1 MKKEN
6 WLFQCFLNDFL
17 IKIWYNY
24 IGGSMNKIANKAT
37 LILTTIIFSIIFIFS
52 LFMQSN
58 VFYNQNHLMSLLL
71 TVPIFIIFYNL
82 IKLRNVERFKNLSIK
97 KTILFLI
104 IYYLVIS
111 IIQFIVFK
119 YLSVEPGWDFGVIYD
134 NAVKYINEGTI
145 KNSVYP
151 EYFQYYPNNIM
162 LFVIEIIFIKV
173 GNLFGIKSLF
183 SCYIMNIVFIDFAM
197 LLLFLVL
204 RKKYDNI
211 TGIIGLLISLFFIP
225 LFLYV
230 PIFYSDTMSLFVP
243 LLIMLLYLYVDDNKS
258 KTNYIIFICLGFVLF
273 LGWQIKISSIF
284 ILIAILVDYILNH
297 KKIFINLLLMII
309 VFGISTILFKLLIVN
324 NERFEFQ
331 QNEYGSYPFTHWIM
345 MGVEVIED
353 GKSDRNAYGG
363 YSGEDYDL
371 SRSFAT
377 GKDAIK
383 FNLKEY
389 TRRVKKLGLIGYSEF
404 LIRKGVNVWTDG
416 YYFSDAKISINPK
429 NNDNLIRNFIFNN
442 ENSKFLMINFTQA
455 VQYVFILTLIIG
467 SVIKIFQKDN
477 KFDYLRLTIIGLFI
491 FFLFWEARSRYIFN
505 YIPIFI
511 LIIIEG
517 MMIFNDKRI
526 NKKI

>member
-1 MKKEN
+1 
-6 WLFQCFLNDFL
+6 
-17 IKIWYNY
+17 
-24 IGGSMNKIANKAT
+24 MNKIANKAT

-58 VFYNQNHLMSLLL
+58 VAYNQNHLMSLLL

-82 IKLRNVERFKNLSIK
+82 IRLRNAEKFKNLSIK
-97 KTILFLI
+97 KTIIFLI
-104 IYYLVIS
+104 IYFLVIS
-111 IIQFIVFK
+111 VIQFIVFK

-183 SCYIMNIVFIDFAM
+183 SCYIMNIIFIDFAM

-230 PIFYSDTMSLFVP
+230 PIFYSDTMSLFIP

-258 KTNYIIFICLGFVLF
+258 KANYIIFVCLGFVLF

-324 NERFEFQ
+324 NDRFEFQ

-371 SRSFAT
+371 SRSFPT

-389 TRRVKKLGLIGYSEF
+389 TRRVKKLGIIGYNEF
-404 LIRKGVNVWTDG
+404 LLRKSVNIWTDG
-416 YYFSDAKISINPK
+416 YYFSDTKINIKPK
-429 NNDNLIRNFIFNN
+429 NSDNLIRNFMFNN

-455 VQYVFILTLIIG
+455 VQYVFILALIIG
-467 SVIKIFQKDN
+467 SIIKISWKDN
-477 KFDYLRLTIIGLFI
+477 KFDYLRLTIIGLFV
-491 FFLFWEARSRYIFN
+491 FFQFWEARSRYIFN

-517 MMIFNDKRI
+517 MMILNDKRI
-526 NKKI
+526 DKKI